1 MEKVDQK
8 SWKDR
13 MPPDG
18 HLPASYEVQVCDE
31 GNKVIAVQM
40 LDKAGIDY
48 KISARKGQFYIQAC
62 DMKNFTQIKNVLNQS
77 LDMNKEADKLGFK
90 PEIAPD
96 VTPVATNTP
105 QADITAANVAVTEP
119 VKEGTVL
126 YQSDRDDIAMEKAFK
141 EAGCDQHQWEVWTM
155 AWEAALKYCGEKK

>member
-40 LDKAGIDY
+40 LDKAGVEY
-48 KISARKGQFYIQAC
+48 KISARKGQFFIQAC
-62 DMKNFTQIKNVLNQS
+62 DMETFTKIKGVLNQS

-90 PEIAPD
+90 PEIAPE

-105 QADITAANVAVTEP
+105 QADITAASVAVTEP
-119 VKEGTVL
+119 VKEDFNNDG
-126 YQSDRDDIAMEKAFK
+126 SGDKDDPEMVKAFK
-141 EAGCDQHQWEVWTM
+141 EAGCDEHQWDVWVM
-155 AWEAALKYCGEKK
+155 AWKAAKASKG